1 MIGLRQPWQCYNR
14 PWATH
19 TVGQRR
25 ELNVIIALALYT
37 WSGYIGCDILSSTL
51 KRIHDQTMSIMAYF
65 HLPMT
70 EHMIGQ
76 RSALHANMALEKHTR
91 SNDVGHSTPSFPLGS
106 TRRQTMS
113 DMTCHLCPCTTHMVN
128 GVSRGM
134 PLSPFDN
141 IHGQNTSCVA
151 CHHCSWQAHM
161 VTRCQPLQ
169 CPHCSFNPHTMK

>member
-51 KRIHDQTMSIMAYF
+51 KRIHDQTMSIMAYY

-76 RSALHANMALEKHTR
+76 RSALHANMALGKHTR
-91 SNDVGHSTPSFPLGS
+91 SNDVGHSIPSFPLGS
-106 TRRQTMS
+106 TRRQMMS
-113 DMTCHLCPCTTHMVN
+113 DMTCHLCPWTAHMVN
-128 GVSRGM
+128 GVRHGM
-134 PLSPFDN
+134 PLLPFDN
-141 IHGQNTSCVA
+141 IHGKNTSGVS
-151 CHHCSWQAHM
+151 CHHCSW
-161 VTRCQPLQ
+161 
-169 CPHCSFNPHTMK
+169 